1 MLEGGAWPFQR
12 LCDQL
17 CVDVLDPRWEVR
29 HGASVAL
36 REVLRG
42 QAAAAGVVAPLAD
55 QTSGWC
61 SPGGSGGGGGV
72 RRAQAVLQL
81 GYREGRGP

>member
-1 MLEGGAWPFQR
+1 MLEEGSWPFQR
-12 LCDQL
+12 LCDRL

-42 QAAAAGVVAPLAD
+42 QAASAGVMAPPVD
-55 QTSGWC
+55 HTSGWC
-61 SPGGSGGGGGV
+61 SPGGAG
-72 RRAQAVLQL
+72 A
-81 GYREGRGP
+81 ERG